1 MSYMEKQKKSLNE
14 LKTKMNSSLKI
25 INDFFK

>member
-1 MSYMEKQKKSLNE
+1 MDKQKQKKSLNE
-14 LKTKMNSSLKI
+14 LKTKMNSSLKT